1 MMKHRILRAAVEQEI
16 LFPDAQTLDAYI
28 DKMNNNGIQ
37 IEIVSE
43 KENEKDGS
51 LIVVLRKR
59 YNPGNEFLPMADVY
73 ENLDENAVV
82 KGLRRCIEAEKRATL
97 RYRKKFTEAL
107 EKAKIWEENCDELYE
122 QMSERLKAEVRIS
135 RETAIKVFKK
145 KAKESASHGWTKSI
159 DEIANEM
166 LNPPSS
172 KKGE

>member
-16 LFPDAQTLDAYI
+16 FFPDDRTLDAYI

-43 KENEKDGS
+43 KENKKDGS

-59 YNPGNEFLPMADVY
+59 YNPGNEFLPMADVH
-73 ENLDENAVV
+73 ENPNEDAVV

-107 EKAKIWEENCDELYE
+107 KKAKKWEETCDEVYE
-122 QMSERLKAEVRIS
+122 QMNEKLEEEVKIS
-135 RETAIKVFKK
+135 RKTAIKVFRNKV
-145 KAKESASHGWTKSI
+145 KESASHGWTKSI

>member
-28 DKMNNNGIQ
+28 DRMNEKGIPT
-37 IEIVSE
+37 EIVSE
-43 KENEKDGS
+43 KENESDNS
-51 LIVVLRKR
+51 LVVVLRKR
-59 YNPGNEFLPMADVY
+59 YNPGNDFLPMAEVH
-73 ENLDENAVV
+73 ENPDEDAVV

-97 RYRKKFTEAL
+97 RYRKKFTEAFK
-107 EKAKIWEENCDELYE
+107 KAKEWETTCDEIYE
-122 QMSERLKAEVRIS
+122 QMAEKLKAEVKIS
-135 RETAIKVFKK
+135 RKTAIKVFRN

-166 LNPPSS
+166 LNPPKS